1 MKLLLL
7 SGFLGSG
14 KTTLLLEIAK
24 KLVSVINNIVI
35 IENEIGEIG
44 IDNNYLNKEGLNV
57 QELFGGCACC
67 TLSVDL
73 ISTLEK
79 VYHLYQPKLVIL
91 EATGTAR
98 PGDIIANIDKYCPVV
113 KEIKVLTI
121 VDVIRFKV
129 ILEVMEPLVTAQI
142 QAADI
147 IAINKIDKA
156 DKAEIKHVTKNVSE
170 LTEQTNI
177 FPISAENKTNFELL
191 LKELI

>member
-24 KLVSVINNIVI
+24 RLVPIIHKVAI

-67 TLSVDL
+67 TLSVNL
-73 ISTLEK
+73 ISTIEK
-79 VYHLYQPKLVIL
+79 VYHLYQPELIML

-98 PGDIIANIDKYCPVV
+98 PGDIITNIDKYCSLV

-121 VDVIRFKV
+121 VDVKRFKV
-129 ILEVMEPLVTAQI
+129 ISEVMGPLVTAQI

-156 DKAEIKHVTKNVSE
+156 EKAEITQVTESVSE
-170 LTEQTNI
+170 ITEHSKI
-177 FPISAENKTNFELL
+177 FPISAENKINFERLL
-191 LKELI
+191 TELI